1 MKKKNTILCV
11 LSLFSLGVV
20 IPLVN
25 ANNDIK
31 IHATEA
37 DNIFTALGIKEN
49 DINESSLLIDPLS
62 PVNASTNKAGL
73 GCQFTFKEQMDV
85 TNSDGFAFRIKNLAN
100 QVLQTR
106 LCINTNDK
114 GYTLTNSSVDLY
126 DLNGNKTAAVC
137 GFRFVTIPANFDGVA
152 IVRWNTMVPYRWDG
166 ADNWSIATNANKLVK
181 GSEGQTAYPSGKT
194 DKIAFYVEKNANN
207 DHSIVNPFVVSNFY
221 TFVEDESNVEV
232 VKYENPL
239 NIAFSDN
246 LGSCYY
252 PKTASSLLE
261 ACNASEDN
269 INDNAICI
277 DPLDPIANTGDKG
290 GIIDLKGNHYIG
302 ASDGI
307 ALRVKNTAK
316 NTIKTKLYFEI
327 KSGIDGTQ
335 SGYSLT
341 GGTIYFYGLDG
352 KVSEYNA
359 TSTDRTMVIPSFFD
373 GVIYMP
379 YSSFVP
385 YKYQGT
391 TNWGNATIANKLV
404 KGSTGLTAYP
414 EGRMASLSFY
424 IQKDSAHTTAN
435 INPFILNEVYGVSEN
450 ESSFTVIKH
459 EGAFKASTANGKDN
473 MNVYAYPLA
482 KQTYEFYINGVK
494 TLESDMA
501 KYDLANNDVKLS
513 YGEKLSFNVEALNNV
528 TIQSVTIDDNPI
540 SDYSFI
546 NYNEEEATHIVNVTT
561 SSETLYEITASYDES
576 QVDISF
582 DDKAYTGPL
591 NIKENSKVVVKVNAK
606 NNYKIAN
613 VLVNGEIIT
622 LDEDNSFEIDATSNT
637 NIEVISCLD
646 YLEFA
651 DFNLINSKLDNTA
664 FVMDPTLTSGA
675 NNAGGN
681 ILSSK
686 NIELANT
693 TSIALRIKNL
703 EDYDYIIHT
712 LYIQCTDNYSYSLY
726 DSTIR
731 YISLDGTEITTSM
744 SSRQVKIPASF
755 DGYMV
760 IDYNQLIEIKAG
772 GGYFWDKRGSDH
784 LTIDKYPTKKLS
796 FVSFY
801 FPVNNDMAK
810 INELVVGSD
819 VYTISSDNIKQYVNS
834 LSTNK
839 NTLVDSIIVKNY
851 PANTIN
857 VKCNNENVTLNKN
870 TFNYANTITITP
882 NTGYTI
888 TSAKINDDSFVA
900 NEDGSFSLRINKDY
914 GENVVIDVITSQKI
928 YYTIEANY
936 DSTANLL
943 TINGTDYE
951 ALSKYE
957 EDSEVTIE
965 VVSYENYV
973 IDSVKVNGEVITLVD
988 NKYTLKITANTVIE
1002 IISHLDYNEY
1012 SSFAEI
1018 NSEINEKAMVFD
1030 PTLTSGAT
1038 NDGGH
1043 IYLTHPVELANTTSI
1058 ALRVKN
1064 LEDYDYIINT
1074 LYLQLT
1080 DNYSYS
1086 TYNSIIRFISLDG
1099 TETTTSM
1106 GARQI
1111 KVPANFDGYMV
1122 IDYNQLV
1129 EIKTGGN
1136 YFWDKK
1142 SDDDKLTLDKYPTK
1156 KLSYISIYFPVN
1168 NDMAKIN
1175 ELVIGSDVYT
1185 ITNEAI
1191 KGYKELSL
1199 ANTTIPE
1206 TINTKYFPVF
1216 SKNITCNNENVTLNT
1231 NTVSYGD
1238 TIIITPNTGYTITS
1252 VKLNN
1257 IELAKNNDGTYSYKI
1272 REELTDDIVLYVEAS
1287 PCYKVVVMADDNVK
1301 VSLDEKEFIVIGN
1314 KDIEFSVTLN
1324 KGYEVD
1330 YVKAN
1335 GTIINEEN
1343 GKYTVSIKENVNI
1356 DVKTKLTN
1364 YTITYNLDGGTNN
1377 ANNKT
1382 TFTINDAFTLLDA
1395 YKEGYE
1401 FMGWYKLVD
1410 GKEVEVTRIVK
1421 GSSENLVL
1429 YASFKK
1435 IDDEKPNDSS
1445 TISEEPSSNEETSSN
1460 NGNEKPS
1467 KGCKSTTL
1475 PTLLSLISIIGTLLI
1490 TKKNKE

>member
-1 MKKKNTILCV
+1 MKKKNTLLCV

-31 IHATEA
+31 IHATET
-37 DNIFTALGIKEN
+37 DNIFTTLGIKEN
-49 DINESSLLIDPLS
+49 DINENSLLIDPLS
-62 PVNASTNKAGL
+62 PANATTNTAGK
-73 GCQFTFKEQMDV
+73 GCQFTFKKQMDV

-106 LCINTNDK
+106 LCINTYDK
-114 GYTLTNSSVDLY
+114 GYTLTNSAVDLY
-126 DLNGNKTAAVC
+126 DLNGNKAAAIC
-137 GFRFVTIPANFDGVA
+137 GIRFVTIPANFDGIA
-152 IVRWNTMVPYRWDG
+152 IIRWNTMVPYRWDG
-166 ADNWSIATNANKLVK
+166 KDNWSIATNANKLVK

-207 DHSIVNPFVVSNFY
+207 NHSIVNPFVVSNFY

-239 NIAFSDN
+239 SIAFSDN

-261 ACNASEDN
+261 ACKASEDN

-290 GIIDLKGNHYIG
+290 GMIDLKGNHYIG

-316 NTIKTKLYFEI
+316 NTIKTKLYFEV

-359 TSTDRTMVIPSFFD
+359 ASSDRTMVIPSFFD
-373 GVIYMP
+373 GVIYIP

-391 TNWGNATIANKLV
+391 TNWGNATITNKLV

-482 KQTYEFYINGVK
+482 KQTYEFYINGIK
-494 TLESDMA
+494 ALESDMA
-501 KYDLANNDVKLS
+501 KYDLAHNDIKLS
-513 YGEKLSFNVEALNNV
+513 YGERLSFNVEALNNV

-540 SDYSFI
+540 SEYSFI
-546 NYNEEEATHIVNVTT
+546 NYSEEEATHIVNVTT

-606 NNYKIAN
+606 NNYKIDY
-613 VLVNGEIIT
+613 VLVNGEIIA

-646 YLEFA
+646 YLEYSH
-651 DFNLINSKLDNTA
+651 FNLINSKLDNTA

-681 ILSSK
+681 IFSLK
-686 NIELANT
+686 NIELVNT
-693 TSIALRIKNL
+693 SSITLRVKNL
-703 EDYDYIIHT
+703 ENYDYIINT

-726 DSTIR
+726 DSTIKF
-731 YISLDGTEITTSM
+731 ISLDGSETTTSM
-744 SSRQVKIPASF
+744 TARQVKIPASF

-760 IDYNQLIEIKAG
+760 IDYNQLVEIRTG
-772 GGYFWDKRGSDH
+772 GNYFWNKKNGDH
-784 LTIDKYPTKKLS
+784 LTVDKYPTKKLS
-796 FVSFY
+796 FVSLY

-819 VYTISSDNIKQYVNS
+819 VYTISSNNIKQYVNS
-834 LSTNK
+834 LSINK

-851 PANTIN
+851 PNIAIN
-857 VKCNNENVTLNKN
+857 AKCNNENVTLNKN
-870 TFNYANTITITP
+870 TFNYADTITITP

-888 TSAKINDDSFVA
+888 TSAKINDDSFTV

-914 GENVVIDVITSQKI
+914 GDNVVIDVVTSQKI
-928 YYTIEANY
+928 YYTIDATYNSNE
-936 DSTANLL
+936 TLL
-943 TINGTDYE
+943 TINGTDYDS
-951 ALSKYE
+951 LNKYE

-965 VVSYENYV
+965 VISYENYV
-973 IDSVKVNGEVITLVD
+973 IDSVNVNGEIITLVD
-988 NKYTLKITANTVIE
+988 NKYILKINTNTTIE
-1002 IISHLDYNEY
+1002 ILSHLNYKEY
-1012 SSFAEI
+1012 SSFIEI
-1018 NSEINEKAMVFD
+1018 NSKINEKSMVFD
-1030 PTLTSGAT
+1030 PTVTSGAT
-1038 NDGGH
+1038 NDGGN
-1043 IYLTHPVELANTTSI
+1043 IYLTHPVELINTTSI

-1074 LYLQLT
+1074 LYLQCT

-1086 TYNSIIRFISLDG
+1086 LWNSSIKFISLNG
-1099 TETTTSM
+1099 SETTTTM
-1106 GARQI
+1106 TARQVKI
-1111 KVPANFDGYMV
+1111 PANFDGYMV
-1122 IDYNQLV
+1122 VDYNQLV
-1129 EIKTGGN
+1129 EIRTGGN

-1142 SDDDKLTLDKYPTK
+1142 ADDDKLTFEKYPTK

-1175 ELVIGSDVYT
+1175 ELVIGSDIYT
-1185 ITNEAI
+1185 IINEKI
-1191 KGYKELSL
+1191 KGYRELSL
-1199 ANTTIPE
+1199 ANTTIAE
-1206 TINTKYFPVF
+1206 TINTKYFLVF
-1216 SKNITCNNENVTLNT
+1216 SKNIICNNENVTLNT
-1231 NTVSYGD
+1231 NTISYGD
-1238 TIIITPNTGYTITS
+1238 TIIITPNAGYTITS
-1252 VKLNN
+1252 AKLNN
-1257 IELAKNNDGTYSYKI
+1257 IELVKNNDETYSYKV
-1272 REELTDDIVLYVEAS
+1272 REELTDDIILYVETS
-1287 PCYKVVVMADDNVK
+1287 PCHKVVITTDDNVK
-1301 VSLDEKEFIVIGN
+1301 ISLDENILTVIGN
-1314 KDIEFSVTLN
+1314 KDIEFSVILT
-1324 KGYEVD
+1324 KGYEIN

-1335 GTIINEEN
+1335 DTLINEEN
-1343 GKYTVSIKENVNI
+1343 GKYTVSINGNVNI
-1356 DVKTKLTN
+1356 EVKTKLIN

-1377 ANNKT
+1377 TNNKT
-1382 TFTINDAFTLLDA
+1382 TFNINDAFTLLDA
-1395 YKEGYE
+1395 HKEGYE

-1410 GKEVEVTRIVK
+1410 GEEVEVTRIVK
-1421 GSSENLVL
+1421 GSSESLVL

-1435 IDDEKPNDSS
+1435 IDNEKPNDSS
-1445 TISEEPSSNEETSSN
+1445 TSNEETSSG
-1460 NGNEKPS
+1460 NGNEAPS
-1467 KGCKSTTL
+1467 KGCKSTAL
-1475 PTLLSLISIIGTLLI
+1475 PTLLGLISIIGALLI
-1490 TKKNKE
+1490 TKKNK